1 MMPKSLAFLLFFLIV
16 LTRAIR
22 ILCGGDE
29 YDQQYFNAYDQHDH
43 GLSIYGDGGQL
54 KMGYYKQ
61 SCPSVE
67 TVVRNI
73 TWCNV
78 AAKPFL
84 AAKLLRLHFHD
95 AFVRV

>member
-1 MMPKSLAFLLFFLIV
+1 MMPKSLAFLLLLLIV
-16 LTRAIR
+16 LTRAVR

-29 YDQQYFNAYDQHDH
+29 YDQQFFNAYDQDDH
-43 GLSIYGDGGQL
+43 GLSTYGDGGQL
-54 KMGYYKQ
+54 KMGYYEQ

-67 TVVRNI
+67 TVVRDI
-73 TWCNV
+73 TWSNV